1 MQRPNATIR
10 TVHAVFD
17 PLWLLLLN
25 LLTMLL

>member
-1 MQRPNATIR
+1 
-10 TVHAVFD
+10 VHAVFD